1 MLTYLD
7 HMLSQLHFLFTDY
20 IDELFEELIF
30 RREVHSSFAEARAA
44 NALEN
49 RHRPFPVAR
58 MKQRAKKE
66 DIVASHRS
74 IFTD

>member
-1 MLTYLD
+1 MLTSFG

-49 RHRPFPVAR
+49 RHRPVPVAQNGT
-58 MKQRAKKE
+58 KSKKRRH
-66 DIVASHRS
+66 SS
-74 IFTD
+74 IT